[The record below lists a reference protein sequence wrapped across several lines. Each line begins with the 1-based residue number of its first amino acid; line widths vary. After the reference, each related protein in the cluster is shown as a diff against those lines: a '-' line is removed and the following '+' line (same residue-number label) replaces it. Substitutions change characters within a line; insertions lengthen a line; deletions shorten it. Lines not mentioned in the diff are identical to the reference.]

1 MKYEFIERER
11 SEFSV
16 EKMCRVF
23 NVSRS
28 GFYGWKRQK
37 DNGKRIK
44 EDQVLLE
51 LIKKSYQES
60 RGTYG
65 SPRMVIDVREKGLP
79 CGENRIA
86 RIMRKNGI
94 AAKTRRKFKVTTT
107 QSKHKFPV
115 APNLLKRN
123 FSASAPNQVW
133 LSDMTYVRTDEGWL
147 YLAVILDVFNRQI
160 VGWGM
165 GDRLTADLV
174 LRAFHQAVGMRHPA
188 PGLIFHSDR
197 GVQYACSEFRKVLQ
211 ENRMIQS
218 MSGKGNCYDNAMM
231 ESFFHTLK
239 TELIYFR
246 KYQTRME
253 AQGEIFEY
261 IGVFYNRIRRHS
273 SLGYQ
278 SPHAF
283 EQQYLS

>member
-1 MKYEFIERER
+1 MKYGFIESER

-16 EKMCRVF
+16 ERMCQAF
-23 NVSRS
+23 KVSRS
-28 GFYGWKRQK
+28 GFYGWKRQN
-37 DNGKRIK
+37 DHGKRKK
-44 EDQVLLE
+44 EDQKLLE
-51 LIKKSYQES
+51 VIKESYKES

-65 SPRMVIDVREKGLP
+65 SPRMTIDVQEKGLP
-79 CGENRIA
+79 CGENRVA
-86 RIMRKNGI
+86 RLMKKNNI
-94 AAKTRRKFKVTTT
+94 AAKTRKKFKATT
-107 QSKHKFPV
+107 QSKHHFPV
-115 APNLLKRN
+115 APNLLNRN

-133 LSDMTYVRTDEGWL
+133 LSDLTYVWTEEGWL
-147 YLAVILDVFNRQI
+147 YLAVVLDVFNRQI

-211 ENRMIQS
+211 ENKMIQS

-239 TELIYFR
+239 IELIYFR
-246 KYQTRME
+246 KYLTRLV
-253 AQGEIFEY
+253 AKGEIFEY

-273 SLGYQ
+273 SLGYR

>member
-1 MKYEFIERER
+1 M
-11 SEFSV
+11 
-16 EKMCRVF
+16 
-23 NVSRS
+23 
-28 GFYGWKRQK
+28 Q
-37 DNGKRIK
+37 
-44 EDQVLLE
+44 EDKKLLE
-51 LIKKSYQES
+51 MIKKSYKES

-65 SPRMVIDVREKGLP
+65 SPRIVRDVREKGIR

-86 RIMRKNGI
+86 RIMQKNQI
-94 AAKTRRKFKVTTT
+94 VAKAKKKYKATT
-107 QSKHKFPV
+107 QSKHDHPV
-115 APNLLKRN
+115 APNLLEQD
-123 FSASAPNQVW
+123 FSTSSPNQVW
-133 LSDMTYVRTDEGWL
+133 LSDLTYIWTEEGWL

-174 LRAFHQAVGMRHPA
+174 LRAFHKAVGMRHPA

-197 GVQYACSEFRKVLQ
+197 GVQYACLEFRKVLQ
-211 ENRMIQS
+211 ENKMIQS

-239 TELIYFR
+239 TELIYFK
-246 KYQTRME
+246 KYQTRVE
-253 AQGEIFEY
+253 AKGEIFEY

-273 SLGYQ
+273 SLGYK
-278 SPHAF
+278 SPLAF

>member
-16 EKMCRVF
+16 ERMCQAF
-23 NVSRS
+23 KVSRS

-37 DNGKRIK
+37 GNGKRKKEDEALLEVIK
-44 EDQVLLE
+44 E
-51 LIKKSYQES
+51 SYKES

-65 SPRMVIDVREKGLP
+65 SPRMAIDIREKGMP
-79 CGENRIA
+79 CGENRVA
-86 RIMRKNGI
+86 RLMKRNNI
-94 AAKTRRKFKVTTT
+94 AAKTRKKFKATT

-133 LSDMTYVRTDEGWL
+133 LSDLTYVWTEEGWL

-211 ENRMIQS
+211 ENKMIQS
-218 MSGKGNCYDNAMM
+218 MSCKGNCYDNAMM

-246 KYQTRME
+246 KYQTQME
-253 AQGEIFEY
+253 AKGEIFEY

-278 SPHAF
+278 SPLAF
-283 EQQYLS
+283 EREYLS

>member
-11 SEFSV
+11 SVFSV
-16 EKMCRVF
+16 ERMCLALK
-23 NVSRS
+23 VSRS
-28 GFYGWKRQK
+28 GFYGWKREK
-37 DNGKRIK
+37 DSGKRVK
-44 EDQVLLE
+44 EDLKLLE
-51 LIKKSYQES
+51 MIQKSYKES

-65 SPRMVIDVREKGLP
+65 SPRMTRELREKGMA
-79 CGENRIA
+79 CGKNRIA
-86 RIMRKNGI
+86 RLMKQNNIM
-94 AAKTRRKFKVTTT
+94 AKTRRKFKATT
-107 QSKHKFPV
+107 QSKHPFPV
-115 APNLLKRN
+115 APNLLNRN
-123 FSASAPNQVW
+123 FKASAPNRVW
-133 LSDMTYVRTDEGWL
+133 LSDLTYIWTEEGWL

-174 LRAFHQAVGMRHPA
+174 LRAFNQAVGMRHPA
-188 PGLIFHSDR
+188 SGLIFHSDR

-211 ENRMIQS
+211 ENKMIQS

-239 TELIYFR
+239 TELIYFK
-246 KYQTRME
+246 KYQTRIE
-253 AQGEIFEY
+253 AKGEIFEY

-278 SPHAF
+278 SPLAF

>member
-11 SEFSV
+11 SAFSV
-16 EKMCRVF
+16 ERMCQALK
-23 NVSRS
+23 VSRS
-28 GFYGWKRQK
+28 GFYGWKREK
-37 DNGKRIK
+37 DSGKRVK
-44 EDQVLLE
+44 EDLKLLE
-51 LIKKSYQES
+51 MIKKSYKES

-65 SPRMVIDVREKGLP
+65 SPRMTRELREKGMA
-79 CGENRIA
+79 CGKNRVA
-86 RIMRKNGI
+86 SLMRRNNI
-94 AAKTRRKFKVTTT
+94 AAKTRRKFKATT
-107 QSKHKFPV
+107 QSKHQFPV
-115 APNLLKRN
+115 APNLLNRN
-123 FSASAPNQVW
+123 FKASAPNQVW
-133 LSDMTYVRTDEGWL
+133 LSDLTYVWTEEGWL

-165 GDRLTADLV
+165 GDRLTADLA

-211 ENRMIQS
+211 ENKMIQS

-239 TELIYFR
+239 TELIYFK
-246 KYQTRME
+246 KYQTRIE
-253 AQGEIFEY
+253 AKGEIFEY

-278 SPHAF
+278 SPLAF
-283 EQQYLS
+283 EQQFLS